1 MHATRLTTQR
11 RRLDAPPALRMLD
24 SQPPPRSEAAV
35 RDMGRAR
42 LPIKIVA
49 LFVRVLFR
57 AFFRVRVRGLENV
70 PDGPYIAC
78 ANHLGWAD
86 MFLALLFLPVE
97 PRIYVVGERQV
108 ESISRSRTRIIRWL
122 GIMIAL
128 DRAKPREAVGT
139 MEDVLR
145 RGGSLLL
152 FPEGLLGSVE
162 GSIHTLQHGAAH
174 LSVLSGAP
182 ILPVGLTGT
191 SELWLRRKMIMR
203 IGQAIEPHAFEG
215 DARARTRAMTGAL
228 EAAMRKLL
236 PGDRDRARV
245 KLLRRWLTGLF

>member
-1 MHATRLTTQR
+1 MMEATRLT
-11 RRLDAPPALRMLD
+11 RRLDVPRGLLVPD
-24 SQPPPRSEAAV
+24 SEGPIKTDMAM

-42 LPIKIVA
+42 PSIKFVA
-49 LFVRVLFR
+49 FLLRAVFR
-57 AFFRVRVRGLENV
+57 AFFRVRVRGMENV
-70 PDGPYIAC
+70 PGGPYIAC

-128 DRAKPREAVGT
+128 DRGKPREAVGV

-152 FPEGLLGSVE
+152 FPEGRLGVVE
-162 GSIHTLQHGAAH
+162 GSIHPLQHGAAH
-174 LSVLSGAP
+174 LSVVSGAP

-191 SELWLRRKMIMR
+191 SELWLGRKLIMR
-203 IGQAIEPHAFEG
+203 VGQPIKPEAFEG
-215 DARARTRAMTGAL
+215 DSRVRTRAMTGAL

-236 PGDRDRARV
+236 PGDRERSRV